1 MLVATGGACG
11 FKGEAELLRDLWFRN
26 KSALGVTVTP
36 KEVAETAPSLRH
48 LPAVLGTALRT
59 REPRPFERRD
69 VAAWRVIADHFGE
82 RFSLGVLWV

>member
-1 MLVATGGACG
+1 MLVATDGACG
-11 FKGEAELLRDLWFRN
+11 FKGEAELLRDLWLRN
-26 KSALGVTVTP
+26 EFALGVTITT

-48 LPAVLGTALRT
+48 LPTVLGPALRA